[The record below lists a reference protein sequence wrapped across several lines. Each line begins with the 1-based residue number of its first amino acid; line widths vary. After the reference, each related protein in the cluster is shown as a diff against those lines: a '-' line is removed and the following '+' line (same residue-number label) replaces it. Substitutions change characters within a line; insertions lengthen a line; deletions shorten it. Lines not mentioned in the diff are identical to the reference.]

1 MHRVSKDE
9 YYLNI
14 AKEVSQ
20 RSTCLRRKYGAV
32 IVQSDQIISTGYCGA
47 PRGTKN
53 CIDINFCLREKFNAK
68 RGEHYEL
75 CRSVHAEQNAII
87 HSKRL
92 DMLNAKIYLIGVDV
106 KSNEVMLDAEPCKL
120 CKRMIINAGITKVIT
135 YEAKKKIKII
145 DVEKEW
151 IRKNMGEVKKVKG
164 VWVVVHQLEN
174 TKNL

>member
-1 MHRVSKDE
+1 MARISKDE

-14 AKEVSQ
+14 AREVAE

-47 PRGTKN
+47 PRGTAN
-53 CIDINFCLREKFNAK
+53 CIDIDFCLREKRNAK
-68 RGEHYEL
+68 RGEHYEW

-92 DMLNAKIYLIGVDV
+92 DMMNAKLYLMGIDAKTG
-106 KSNEVMLDAEPCKL
+106 EVMDDAEPCKL
-120 CKRMIINAGITKVIT
+120 CQRMIINSGIEQVVSYTKNGLI
-135 YEAKKKIKII
+135 KKV

-151 IRKNMGEVKKVKG
+151 IEQNMGEVKKINGQWIVIS
-164 VWVVVHQLEN
+164 EDRM
-174 TKNL
+174 